1 MSLGARY
8 ERFSLNTSE
17 SYVIDGDT
25 INSFVAAKPV
35 FRAGIN
41 YQLAKGTFLRS
52 SWGQGYRFPSI
63 AELFIETE
71 VASGIYV
78 FQNPNL
84 KPEEGWSSEVAI
96 KQVFMFGKWKG
107 YIDVAAFIMEYKNMM
122 EFSFGQ
128 WQEATIDN
136 LGIGF
141 RSINIGDTEI
151 SGLEF
156 TLASNGEFGQSEIN
170 IMGGYT
176 YINAIPK
183 NPSESYNKDVNGSD
197 LNYYNTSSMDS
208 SNIFLKYRHEHVV
221 KLDVEYKHPRFSI
234 GTSFKYNSFMKNID
248 KIFASELFE
257 SVVPGIPES
266 RRVLNDGDFIV
277 DARIMVPINE
287 QTTVSILS
295 NNLLNRE
302 YQTRPANMMPPRT
315 VSLKFGISI

>member
-1 MSLGARY
+1 MGARY

-128 WQEATIDN
+128 WQKATIDN
-136 LGIGF
+136 LELGF
-141 RSINIGDTEI
+141 DPS
-151 SGLEF
+151 
-156 TLASNGEFGQSEIN
+156 TLAI
-170 IMGGYT
+170 
-176 YINAIPK
+176 
-183 NPSESYNKDVNGSD
+183 
-197 LNYYNTSSMDS
+197 
-208 SNIFLKYRHEHVV
+208 
-221 KLDVEYKHPRFSI
+221 
-234 GTSFKYNSFMKNID
+234 
-248 KIFASELFE
+248 
-257 SVVPGIPES
+257 
-266 RRVLNDGDFIV
+266 
-277 DARIMVPINE
+277 
-287 QTTVSILS
+287 
-295 NNLLNRE
+295 
-302 YQTRPANMMPPRT
+302 
-315 VSLKFGISI
+315 LKFQV